1 MKKKHIELR
10 ETKPDY
16 DIYLL
21 ISVFFSLMIKNPNIL
36 FIKFFFLRAKD
47 ILSSLYSL
55 FFVMNSIVYVRM
67 FGLIYKTNIL
77 FGGIQAIHN

>member
-21 ISVFFSLMIKNPNIL
+21 ISVFFSLMIQNPNIL
-36 FIKFFFLRAKD
+36 FIKFFFFFLKSQRYLVF
-47 ILSSLYSL
+47 IIFSL
-55 FFVMNSIVYVRM
+55 FCDELYC
-67 FGLIYKTNIL
+67 LC
-77 FGGIQAIHN
+77 